1 MIKPQ
6 ERRITDLDGV
16 ERVFMISRLPA
27 TVGRE
32 VVTQYPVTAMPKVG
46 DYKANEAQM
55 LLLMSHVAV
64 VLDDGTQQR
73 LTTKALIDNHTGDWE
88 CLARLEAEMIRY
100 NTSFFSN
107 GKAST
112 FFEAIAQQ
120 LRTLLSQTLTD
131 LSAQS
136 SRAEKRP

>member
-1 MIKPQ
+1 MIKPE

-16 ERVFMISRLPA
+16 ERVFVISRLPA

-32 VVTQYPVTAMPKVG
+32 IITQYPVTAMPKVG

-55 LLLMSHVAV
+55 MLLMSHVAV
-64 VLDDGTQQR
+64 VLSDGTQQR

-131 LSAQS
+131 LSARS
-136 SRAEKRP
+136 SQAEKRP